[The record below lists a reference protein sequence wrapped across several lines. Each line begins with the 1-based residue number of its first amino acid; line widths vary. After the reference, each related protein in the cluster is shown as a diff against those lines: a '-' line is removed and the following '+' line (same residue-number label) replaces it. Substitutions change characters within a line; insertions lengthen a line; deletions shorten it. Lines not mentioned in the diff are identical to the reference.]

1 MTNSTIEQLYRHSSI
16 RRYKPDPLSLEQI
29 KTIIAAAQ
37 RSSTSSNLQL
47 YSAVVVTDAEK
58 RNRLS
63 ILCGDQDHIRQAP
76 VFIAWCADLS
86 RLERVCDDRG
96 YEIESSYVENLL
108 VSAVDAAVAM
118 QNAAIAAESMGL
130 GMCYIGGIRNNPQGV
145 IELLELPRLV
155 FPVSGMTLGH
165 PAVDGKQRPRLPID
179 AIMHME
185 SYDCSDEKE
194 AVHAYDNAM
203 VATDIYR
210 GRQVPA
216 PGKEGEMEDYDW
228 SEHSARRVR
237 SCSRTDLREVL
248 DNQGFKLM

>member
-118 QNAAIAAESMGL
+118 QNAAIAAESIGL
-130 GMCYIGGIRNNPQGV
+130 GMCYIGGIR
-145 IELLELPRLV
+145 
-155 FPVSGMTLGH
+155 
-165 PAVDGKQRPRLPID
+165 
-179 AIMHME
+179 
-185 SYDCSDEKE
+185 
-194 AVHAYDNAM
+194 
-203 VATDIYR
+203 
-210 GRQVPA
+210 
-216 PGKEGEMEDYDW
+216 
-228 SEHSARRVR
+228 
-237 SCSRTDLREVL
+237 
-248 DNQGFKLM
+248 